1 MFEQRRGQR
10 GAAPED
16 KVRAVLRLD
25 AANALDDVR
34 PKALERAP
42 FKTFRTVGSDIFCC
56 RIEAVRHRTAR
67 RLWPEAR
74 PDIVGAMAKQ
84 QIEAL
89 ALRGEDC
96 ISANGGPIGRGPVA
110 VGEIIVIGGVL
121 DHAVQRDV
129 FDDFELSHLSLR
141 VLGCQHPSEKYKED
155 RMPQEPIEVGIS
167 LERHVAELMDIALAL
182 SIRLNDSR
190 STSMG
195 WSKLI
200 RNMLSNWPQ
209 LGNHISNTF
218 SQVMFELPAK
228 QLHGMWAVL
237 LSLRASQPGSL

>member
-1 MFEQRRGQR
+1 MFEQRRCQR
-10 GAAPED
+10 RATRED

-34 PKALERAP
+34 SEALERAP

-67 RLWPEAR
+67 RLGPEAR
-74 PDIVGAMAKQ
+74 PDIVGATAKQ

-96 ISANGGPIGRGPVA
+96 ISTSGGPIGRGPVA
-110 VGEIIVIGGVL
+110 VGEIAVIGGVL

-141 VLGCQHPSEKYKED
+141 VVVSTPRS
-155 RMPQEPIEVGIS
+155 
-167 LERHVAELMDIALAL
+167 RH
-182 SIRLNDSR
+182 
-190 STSMG
+190 
-195 WSKLI
+195 
-200 RNMLSNWPQ
+200 
-209 LGNHISNTF
+209 
-218 SQVMFELPAK
+218 QVMCVVCLTHIESTLLPATLEVPTTK
-228 QLHGMWAVL
+228 SRKGAAAMKDQAIQYLAFDVH
-237 LSLRASQPGSL
+237 